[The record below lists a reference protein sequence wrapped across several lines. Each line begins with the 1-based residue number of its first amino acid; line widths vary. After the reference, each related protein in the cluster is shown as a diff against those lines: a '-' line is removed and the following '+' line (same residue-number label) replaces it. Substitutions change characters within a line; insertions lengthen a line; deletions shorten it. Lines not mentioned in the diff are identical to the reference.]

1 MTRRDLPCGSFHLR
15 ANTIWTSRRLSLS
28 TRLFPSGVR
37 SLRVLELPPAF
48 WPSDTKQATQWMRW
62 PKIMVANAPK
72 SKERSVASS
81 PSPPEQI
88 VFFTDENLG
97 RHTVPE
103 ALRLAGEQVIAFYER
118 FSSGTRDQVWLPE
131 VGRNRWILLTKD
143 SRIRYRRNE
152 MQALLASKTRSF
164 VLVSSNLPGSRSEE
178 HTSELQSQSNLVCR
192 RLLETKALA
201 LC

>member
-1 MTRRDLPCGSFHLR
+1 MTRRDLPCGSSHLR
-15 ANTIWTSRRLSLS
+15 ENTIWTSRRLLLS
-28 TRLFPSGVR
+28 TRSFPSGVR
-37 SLRVLELPPAF
+37 LLRVLELPPAF
-48 WPSDTKQATQWMRW
+48 WPSATRRATPWARW

-72 SKERSVASS
+72 SKERFVASS
-81 PSPPEQI
+81 PSLPEQI

-103 ALRLAGEQVIAFYER
+103 ALRLAEERAIAFHER

-131 VGRNRWILLTKD
+131 VGRHGWILLTKD
-143 SRIRYRRNE
+143 SRVRYRRNE
-152 MQALLASKTRSF
+152 MQALLPSKTRSF
-164 VLVSSNLPGSRSEE
+164 VLVSSNLPGARSEE

>member
-1 MTRRDLPCGSFHLR
+1 
-15 ANTIWTSRRLSLS
+15 
-28 TRLFPSGVR
+28 
-37 SLRVLELPPAF
+37 
-48 WPSDTKQATQWMRW
+48 
-62 PKIMVANAPK
+62 MVANAPK
-72 SKERSVASS
+72 SKKRSVASS

-152 MQALLASKTRSF
+152 MQALLSSKMQSF
-164 VLVSSNLPGSRSEE
+164 VLVSSNLPGAEIAQIFVKVLPRMK
-178 HTSELQSQSNLVCR
+178 
-192 RLLETKALA
+192 RLCQRQRPPFIAHVHKDGTVALMRIPQRK
-201 LC
+201 